1 MAHHAGFRP
10 PAGGLEFR
18 TLPLPEQ
25 PHAYR
30 RSRPQ
35 ARRHPDRQRWRV
47 MLIDG
52 IKILAADR
60 GTVWQALND
69 PAFLQATL
77 PDCKSLSA
85 SGDDSYSAVMVSAI
99 GPVKATF
106 RIQFRREV
114 ETPMQ
119 AYVLAGQ
126 GDAGV
131 EIGRAHD

>member
-35 ARRHPDRQRWRV
+35 ASRHPDRQRWRV

-60 GTVWQALND
+60 GTVLQALND
-69 PAFLQATL
+69 HAFLQANL
-77 PDCKSLSA
+77 PDCKSLST
-85 SGDDSYSAVMVSAI
+85 SGDDSYSTVMISDI
-99 GPVKATF
+99 GPVQATF
-106 RIQFRREV
+106 RIQFRRGARPPLPPNMVKPEALS
-114 ETPMQ
+114 E
-119 AYVLAGQ
+119 
-126 GDAGV
+126 
-131 EIGRAHD
+131 RN